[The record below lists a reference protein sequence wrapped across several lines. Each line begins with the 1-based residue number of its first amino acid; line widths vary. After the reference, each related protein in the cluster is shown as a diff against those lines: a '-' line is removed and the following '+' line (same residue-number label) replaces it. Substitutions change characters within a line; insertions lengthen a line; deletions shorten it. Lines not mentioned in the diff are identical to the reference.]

1 MIRKALKNLLGE
13 SYTENNEKLAVLN
26 FLIVIL
32 MFVISGIMLF
42 FLPTEISILHSGDTY
57 YPMPSVLAV
66 WLFPLISLLVNVLL
80 IKQKRLSKMNS
91 AIFVLLFVV
100 MMVAYCTNL

>member
-1 MIRKALKNLLGE
+1 MIHKVLKNLLGE
-13 SYTENNEKLAVLN
+13 NYTENNEKLAALN
-26 FLIVIL
+26 FLIVLL
-32 MFVISGIMLF
+32 MFVISGIMLL
-42 FLPTEISILHSGDTY
+42 FLPPEISILHSGDTY
-57 YPMPSVLAV
+57 YPLPSVLAV

-100 MMVAYCTNL
+100 MMVGYYTNL